1 MRVDGGRTF
10 IENNWLKVD
19 ISSLD
24 EEQVSKLQSYLAG
37 KKTASTVYV
46 DDFRHITA
54 DQNKKIHAMIGD
66 MARYTGYTPKEMEE
80 MLKYFYVEKTG
91 KEMPDFADCSV
102 ETASRFIEMEL
113 DIAFNQ
119 DIPFKTKTWDSLAS
133 NFYAQAQA
141 VIHRRCIIC
150 GKPHSDIDH
159 IDTVG
164 MGNNRN
170 HIDHRKHYITCL
182 CRTHHEQ
189 RHAMDTTTG
198 SPLVFFEAH
207 HIKPIKPNDWLVKKL
222 NLMTQAQIDAYNE
235 KYERERLYKK
245 AIREIR

>member
-1 MRVDGGRTF
+1 MRIDGGKTF
-10 IENNWLKVD
+10 LENGFLKVD
-19 ISSLD
+19 VRSLD
-24 EEQVSKLQSYLAG
+24 DLELSKLQTYLQG

-46 DDFRHITA
+46 DDFRHITTE
-54 DQNKKIHAMIGD
+54 QNKKVHAMIGD
-66 MARYTGYTPKEMEE
+66 MANWTGYAPKEMEE
-80 MLKYFYVEKTG
+80 LLKYFYVSKTG
-91 KEMPDFADCSV
+91 ESVPSFADCSV

-113 DIAFNQ
+113 DIAFDQ
-119 DIPFKTKTWDSLAS
+119 DMPFKTKTWDSLAS

-182 CRTHHEQ
+182 CRKHHEQ

-198 SPLVFFEAH
+198 SPLVFFKAH

-222 NLMTQAQIDAYNE
+222 HLMTQAQIDAYDE
-235 KYERERLYKK
+235 KYERERIYRK
-245 AIREIR
+245 AMQ